1 LHHFGE
7 KIHQIHH
14 LYFCN
19 RQNIPINYTTKQ
31 AVVQEQKKLSFGME
45 FQVLKAIMGHSKL
58 SITMDLYAH
67 VLPDAKSKETQ
78 KISALFGV

>member
-1 LHHFGE
+1 
-7 KIHQIHH
+7 
-14 LYFCN
+14 
-19 RQNIPINYTTKQ
+19 
-31 AVVQEQKKLSFGME
+31 ME